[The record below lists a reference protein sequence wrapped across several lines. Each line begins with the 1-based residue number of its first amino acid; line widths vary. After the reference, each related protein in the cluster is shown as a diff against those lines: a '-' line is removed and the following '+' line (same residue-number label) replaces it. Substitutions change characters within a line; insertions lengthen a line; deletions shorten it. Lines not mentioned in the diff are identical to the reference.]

1 MASVQD
7 IDYVRLLIADQ
18 GFPPLLEDYQLGLL
32 IDQGGSTLH
41 GAADALD
48 AIATSEVLIAKKIT
62 TQDLATDGPAVA
74 AELRKQATA
83 LRARADKA
91 LAKVTE
97 EAWGFTAFR
106 PGHPHGTAEAVEQA
120 RGW

>member
-1 MASVQD
+1 MATPEDV
-7 IDYVRLLIADQ
+7 DYVRLLIADQ
-18 GFPPLLEDYQLGLL
+18 SFPPLLEDYQLGLL

-106 PGHPHGTAEAVEQA
+106 PGHPRVTAEAVEQA

>member
-1 MASVQD
+1 MATPED

-18 GFPPLLEDYQLGLL
+18 GMPPLLEDYQLGLL
-32 IDQGGSTLH
+32 IDQGGSTLY

-48 AIATSEVLIAKKIT
+48 AIATSEVLLAKKIT
-62 TQDLATDGPAVA
+62 SQDLTTDGPAVA
-74 AELRKQATA
+74 AALRQQATA

-91 LAKVTE
+91 VSRVAE

-106 PGHPHGTAEAVEQA
+106 PGHPGTPELAE
-120 RGW
+120 RLSGW